1 MQKRASQWLM
11 ALGYC
16 ASRREAESWIAAGRL
31 TLDDGSVLEDD
42 PRIDPA
48 RLSADGEKLD
58 PAPLT
63 LILHKP
69 EGFVCSTDD
78 PGRLVYDLLPARFRR
93 RDPVLSVAG
102 RLDKDT
108 SGLVLMTDD
117 GQLLHKIISPKRK
130 VTKLYKATLARPL
143 RGDEVAS
150 FASGTLMLQ
159 NEKTP
164 CKPAGLRA
172 VSEDGKQVDVRLT
185 EGRYHQVRRMMAAV
199 GNHVETLHRARIG
212 GLGLGQMAPG
222 DWRALTDAD
231 VTAIFNADAGE
242 EE

>member
-16 ASRREAESWIAAGRL
+16 TSRREAEGWIADGRL
-31 TLDDGSVLEDD
+31 SLRDGTVLEDD

-48 RLSADGEKLD
+48 RLSADGEALD

-63 LILHKP
+63 LILYKP
-69 EGFVCSTDD
+69 GGFVCSTED

-130 VTKLYKATLARPL
+130 VTKLYHATLARPVQ
-143 RGDEVAS
+143 GDDVAT

-172 VSEDGKQVDVRLT
+172 ISEDGKQVEVRLT

-222 DWRALTDAD
+222 DWHALTEAD
-231 VTAIFNADAGE
+231 RAAIFSTDASE
-242 EE
+242 D

>member
-1 MQKRASQWLM
+1 MLKRASQWLM

-16 ASRREAESWIAAGRL
+16 ASRREAEGWIADGRL
-31 TLDDGSVLEDD
+31 SLTDGTLLEDD
-42 PRIDPA
+42 PRIEPA
-48 RLSADGEKLD
+48 RLKADGEPLD

-69 EGFVCSTDD
+69 VGFVCSTED

-130 VTKLYKATLARPL
+130 VEKLYQATLARPL
-143 RGDEVAS
+143 RGDEAAI
-150 FASGTLMLQ
+150 FASGTLTLQ
-159 NEKTP
+159 GEKTP

-172 VSEDGKQVDVRLT
+172 VSEDGKQVEVRLT
-185 EGRYHQVRRMMAAV
+185 EGRYHQVRRMLAAV
-199 GNHVETLHRARIG
+199 GNHVETLHRAQIG
-212 GLGLGQMAPG
+212 GLGLGQLGPG
-222 DWRALTDAD
+222 DWRALTEAD
-231 VTAIFNADAGE
+231 LKAIFAE
-242 EE
+242 QVSKE

>member
-16 ASRREAESWIAAGRL
+16 ASRREAESWIADGRL

-48 RLSADGEKLD
+48 RLSADGEALD

-130 VTKLYKATLARPL
+130 VTKLYHATLARPVQ
-143 RGDEVAS
+143 GDDVAT

-172 VSEDGKQVDVRLT
+172 VSEDGKQVEVRLT
-185 EGRYHQVRRMMAAV
+185 EGRYHQVDDGCRWQSRRNSPPRANRRSRV
-199 GNHVETLHRARIG
+199 GTNGPRRLAR
-212 GLGLGQMAPG
+212 LDRSRREG
-222 DWRALTDAD
+222 DL
-231 VTAIFNADAGE
+231 
-242 EE
+242 